1 MVSIAY
7 EKVTLSNG
15 LDVILH
21 EDHSIPL
28 AAVNVWYHVGSK
40 NEVPG
45 RTGFAHLFEHV
56 MFEGSGNHNSSHFEP
71 LQKVGANLNGS
82 TNSDR
87 TNYWEDVPSNY
98 LELALWLESDRM
110 GFLLDALDQQRFEV
124 QRDVVKNERRQ
135 SYENRPY
142 GMAQWNIQE
151 AVFPLPH
158 PYHWM
163 TIGSQEDL
171 DAASLDDIKDFF
183 RRFYS
188 PSNASLSIA
197 GDIKRDETLEMVN
210 RYFGDLPP
218 GPAVRRIGRFD
229 SGLPGRVELEMRD
242 RVSLPRLYIV
252 WPALPDNDPDEGA
265 MELLRAVLA
274 DGQSSRLYRALV
286 YEQQIAQS
294 VGVRNHSAEIAG
306 QFIVDVTAAAG
317 HSLDEIEAATDA
329 EIARIWQDPP
339 TEEELQRAR
348 NRMESSHFR
357 QLARI
362 GGFGGRA
369 DILNYYN
376 VLYGDPNMINTG
388 LDKYMAVQRDDILRV
403 GRRVL
408 DQRQVRMRVLP
419 ENPLQATS
427 TTGLDRTV
435 MPAAAAEPEFS
446 PPVPVHSKLANGLQV
461 TFVEKKGGS
470 IVSFALMV
478 QAGAITD
485 PPGLPGLASFTT
497 QLLPEGTAA
506 RSSQDIANAFEFIG
520 ARLSSE
526 TRKEVSLLST
536 ETLSKH
542 WATALELL
550 ADVAQ
555 NPSFPDHE
563 IERIRREHLTDIRR
577 GKDDPTFVAERII
590 SGLVFGRDSRYG
602 HPAMGTE
609 DSVAAFTRADL
620 ENYFQAHYAP
630 SKANL
635 VVVGDV
641 ALDEVMEQAE
651 QAFGNW
657 GDPAAAANA
666 PTAAGTGQD
675 PTAQPTVI
683 YLVDKPGAAQSVIR
697 VGHDT
702 VSRSHQDYGAL
713 TLLNFC
719 FGGQFSARLN
729 QNLRQDKGY
738 SYGFH
743 SSISWFREPSMLV
756 AGGSVQT
763 AVTKESIQ
771 ETLKEFQEVHSERPV
786 TVEELEAAKAG
797 MMLGY
802 PAGFER
808 PGQVLSQV
816 INLLQHNLPDDYFQ
830 TFKGRITAI
839 TLDDVRNAG
848 LERVRP
854 HGLNVLVVGDR
865 STVEPGLR
873 ELDLPLVVLDSE
885 GARLD

>member
-28 AAVNVWYHVGSK
+28 TAVNVWYHVGSK

-56 MFEGSGNHNSSHFEP
+56 MFEGSGHHNSSHFEP

-82 TNSDR
+82 TNPDR

-110 GFLLDALDQQRFEV
+110 GFLLDALDQQRFEI

-188 PSNASLSIA
+188 PSNASLAIA
-197 GDIKRDETLEMVN
+197 GDIDRDATLEMVN

-218 GPAVRRIGRFD
+218 GPPVRRIGRFD
-229 SGLPGRVELEMRD
+229 SGLAGRVELEMRD
-242 RVSLPRLYIV
+242 KVSLPRLYIV
-252 WPALPDNDPDEGA
+252 WPALPDNDPDEGPL
-265 MELLRAVLA
+265 ELMRAILA
-274 DGQSSRLYRALV
+274 DGQSSRLYRSLV
-286 YEQQIAQS
+286 YEKQIAQS

-306 QFIVDVTAAAG
+306 QFIVEVTAAAG
-317 HSLDEIEAATDA
+317 HSLDEVEAATDA
-329 EIARIWQDPP
+329 EIARLWQDPP
-339 TEEELQRAR
+339 SEEELQRAR
-348 NRMESSHFR
+348 NRMESSHYR

-362 GGFGGRA
+362 GGFGGKA
-369 DILNYYN
+369 DVLNYYN
-376 VLYGDPNMINTG
+376 VFYNNPNMINTG
-388 LDKYMAVQRDDILRV
+388 LEKYLAVQREDILRV
-403 GRRVL
+403 GRQIL

-419 ENPLQATS
+419 ENSLQAASTS
-427 TTGLDRTV
+427 GLDRTV
-435 MPAAAAEPEFS
+435 MPDSGREPDFS
-446 PPVPVHSKLANGLQV
+446 PPVPEHRTLSNGLRV
-461 TFVEKKGGS
+461 TVVEKKS
-470 IVSFALMV
+470 VPIVAFALMV
-478 QAGAITD
+478 NSGAITD
-485 PPGLPGLASFTT
+485 PPDKPGLAFFTA
-497 QLLPEGTAA
+497 QLLPEGTDS

-520 ARLSSE
+520 ARLSTES
-526 TRKEVSLLST
+526 RKEVSLLST
-536 ETLSKH
+536 ETLGKH
-542 WATALELL
+542 WVTALELM

-555 NPSFPDHE
+555 NPTFPEHE
-563 IERIRREHLTDIRR
+563 VERVRREHLTDIRR

-590 SGLVFGRDSRYG
+590 PGLVFGRDSRYG
-602 HPAMGTE
+602 HPSIGTE
-609 DSVAAFTRADL
+609 ESVAAFTRQDL
-620 ENYFQAHYAP
+620 AEHFRTHYGPAT
-630 SKANL
+630 SSL
-635 VVVGDV
+635 VIVGDV
-641 ALDEVMEQAE
+641 TLDDAVAQAE
-651 QAFGNW
+651 RVLGSW
-657 GDPAAAANA
+657 
-666 PTAAGTGQD
+666 TTGTG
-675 PTAQPTVI
+675 PTGSSAGQQVSNSDTQPTTI

-697 VGHDT
+697 AAHDT
-702 VSRSHQDYGAL
+702 VPRDHADYSAL

-743 SSISWFREPSMLV
+743 SGISWYREQSLLL

-763 AVTKESIQ
+763 AVTRESVQ
-771 ETLKEFQEVHSERPV
+771 ETLKEFQDIQGGRPV
-786 TVEELEAAKAG
+786 TEDELEGAKAG

-808 PGQVLSQV
+808 PGQVLAQL
-816 INLLQHNLPDDYFQ
+816 INLLLHNLPDDYFR
-830 TFKGRITAI
+830 TFKDRITGV
-839 TLDDVRNAG
+839 TLDNVRKTG
-848 LERVRP
+848 KERVRP
-854 HGLNVLVVGDR
+854 DGLKILVVGDR
-865 STVEPGLR
+865 TSVEPGLR
-873 ELDLPLVVLDSE
+873 ELDLPVVLLDSE
-885 GARLD
+885 GVELG